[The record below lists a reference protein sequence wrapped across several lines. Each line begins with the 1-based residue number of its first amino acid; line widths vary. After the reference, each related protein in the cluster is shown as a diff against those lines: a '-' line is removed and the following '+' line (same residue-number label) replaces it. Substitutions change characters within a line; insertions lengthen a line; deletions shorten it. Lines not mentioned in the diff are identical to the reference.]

1 MTIRVLVVD
10 DDTLIRTGLRMI
22 LDTQEDLMVVGEAAD
37 GRAALMQARSLRPDV
52 VLMDIQMPGMDG
64 LDATAALSG
73 LEPRPRVLILT
84 TFELDDYVFRA
95 LRSGASGFL
104 LKRTPAEDLVTAIRT
119 VAAGEALLAPSV
131 TRRLIAAFAAAPPAL
146 RPDDTILAELTARE
160 IEIWRL
166 IARGW
171 SNAEIAQSLL
181 LSVLT
186 VKTHV
191 TNLLAKLGVR
201 DRTQAVVLAYESG
214 LIVPGTAADGDPPA

>member
-1 MTIRVLVVD
+1 MTIRVLIVD

-22 LDTQEDLMVVGEAAD
+22 LDTQDDLQVVGEAAD
-37 GRAALMQARSLRPDV
+37 GRAAVVQARSLRPDV
-52 VLMDIQMPGMDG
+52 VLMDIQMPEMDG
-64 LDATAALSG
+64 LRATAALAG
-73 LEPRPRVLILT
+73 LDPRPRVLILT
-84 TFELDDYVFRA
+84 TFELDDYVFQA
-95 LRSGASGFL
+95 LRAGASGFV
-104 LKRTPAEDLVTAIRT
+104 LKRIPAEDLLAAVRT

-131 TRRLIAAFAAAPPAL
+131 TRRLIEAFTAGPAAVEPDPAVWA
-146 RPDDTILAELTARE
+146 DLTARE

-171 SNAEIAQSLL
+171 SNAEIAGSLF

-191 TNLLAKLGVR
+191 TNLLSKLGLR

-214 LIVPGTAADGDPPA
+214 LVVPGVPTDGGPAV